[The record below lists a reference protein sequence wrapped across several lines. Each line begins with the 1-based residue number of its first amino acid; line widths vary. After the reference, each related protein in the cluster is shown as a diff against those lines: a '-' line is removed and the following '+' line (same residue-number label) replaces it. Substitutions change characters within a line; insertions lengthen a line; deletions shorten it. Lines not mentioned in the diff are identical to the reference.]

1 ALINGAA
8 LSRHLGLDTPPAA
21 DLRALPADAFWP
33 LSAPY
38 VTGPAPIAG
47 DIVLPEPMLETFFA
61 ARQHPMPVMVGS
73 NSDEASVLAYFGVN
87 LEEQI
92 RKLRR
97 ERRFGL
103 GLIRLLY
110 PGVRGDRELGRQVC
124 RDMAFTTL
132 GFVVMQAQSR
142 RGVPCWRYWF
152 DYVAEGERET
162 FANGAWH
169 GNEVPYVFDNLD
181 QIEPL
186 KNYATAAD
194 RAFAGQVADYWVSFA
209 KHASA
214 QSQALD
220 GPVRWL
226 ACVRGRDRLLRIG
239 LDKKAGWRL
248 ENRFMRARL
257 ALFKRV
263 MRYHVTLD

>member
-1 ALINGAA
+1 
-8 LSRHLGLDTPPAA
+8 
-21 DLRALPADAFWP
+21 
-33 LSAPY
+33 
-38 VTGPAPIAG
+38 
-47 DIVLPEPMLETFFA
+47 
-61 ARQHPMPVMVGS
+61 
-73 NSDEASVLAYFGVN
+73 
-87 LEEQI
+87 
-92 RKLRR
+92 
-97 ERRFGL
+97 
-103 GLIRLLY
+103 LY

-181 QIEPL
+181 QVEPL

-194 RAFAGQVADYWVSFA
+194 RAFAGQVADYWASFA